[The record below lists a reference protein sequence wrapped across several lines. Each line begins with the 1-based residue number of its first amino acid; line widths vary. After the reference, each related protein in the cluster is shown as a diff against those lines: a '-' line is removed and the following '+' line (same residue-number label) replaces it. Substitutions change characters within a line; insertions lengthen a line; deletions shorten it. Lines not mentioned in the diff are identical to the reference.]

1 MRVKA
6 SVIMLTAGKN
16 GMDDAAE
23 EKVLKRSE
31 NLKVLRLR
39 MLYEQKENY

>member
-1 MRVKA
+1 
-6 SVIMLTAGKN
+6 
-16 GMDDAAE
+16 MDDAAE

-39 MLYEQKENY
+39 MLYEQKENYK

>member
-1 MRVKA
+1 
-6 SVIMLTAGKN
+6 
-16 GMDDAAE
+16 MDDAAE

>member
-1 MRVKA
+1 
-6 SVIMLTAGKN
+6 
-16 GMDDAAE
+16 MDDAAE

-39 MLYEQKENY
+39 MLYEQKGKY

>member
-1 MRVKA
+1 
-6 SVIMLTAGKN
+6 
-16 GMDDAAE
+16 MDDAAE

-39 MLYEQKENY
+39 MLYEQKEITSEIPYMVNF